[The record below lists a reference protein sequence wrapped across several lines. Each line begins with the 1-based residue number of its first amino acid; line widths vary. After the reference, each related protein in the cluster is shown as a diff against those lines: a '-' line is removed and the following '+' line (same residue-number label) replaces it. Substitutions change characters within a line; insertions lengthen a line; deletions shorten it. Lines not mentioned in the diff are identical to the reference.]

1 MSAQIQVMAWLRI
14 EDNPLFKPMVTQI
27 YGATRPYWIKKTLT
41 KININR
47 LRNNAG
53 WCTTGYFLIYII
65 ILTCIFVLFCFV
77 SFHWIAM
84 LRKNP
89 ITITMGLWTHV
100 FPSLKWKHFDE
111 IFVIGHTGSCHGENF
126 SGLVLQEYLDIG
138 TKNSRIM
145 KTSSNGNIFCVTG
158 HFRGELTGHRRIPP
172 TEASDAKLWYFL
184 WSAPEW
190 AVDWIVVR
198 LVIWDAIAPIMTSQ

>member
-1 MSAQIQVMAWLRI
+1 MSGQIQVMAWLRI
-14 EDNPLFKPMVTQI
+14 DDNPLFKPMVTQI

-65 ILTCIFVLFCFV
+65 ILTCIFALFCFV

-138 TKNSRIM
+138 TK
-145 KTSSNGNIFCVTG
+145 KTRGSWRRHQMETFSALLAIFAGNWPVTG
-158 HFRGELTGHRRIPP
+158 EFPP
-172 TEASDAKLWYFL
+172 QRPVTRSFDVFFDLHLNE
-184 WSAPEW
+184 
-190 AVDWIVVR
+190 R
-198 LVIWDAIAPIMTSQ
+198 LIE